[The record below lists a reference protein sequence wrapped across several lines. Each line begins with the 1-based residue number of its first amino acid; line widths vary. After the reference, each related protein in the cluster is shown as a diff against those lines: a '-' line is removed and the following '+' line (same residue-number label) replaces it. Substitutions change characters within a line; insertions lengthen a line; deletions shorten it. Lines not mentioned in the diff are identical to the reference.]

1 MGNISSKE
9 RYQTEKLMLRAA
21 ELLEQFGQ
29 GFQFSL
35 VSSGIKG

>member
-9 RYQTEKLMLRAA
+9 RYQTENLTLRAA
-21 ELLEQFGQ
+21 ELLEQIGQ
-29 GFQFSL
+29 GFQLSL